1 MLQGRRAS
9 KSSLRNEDNNSTSGR
24 QPKDK
29 DYDTIIKN
37 RRSGDDALTTVLS
50 AFYAKLLVV
59 LGIAFPVTDILS
71 FKAHPSFYQ
80 GFYLYLY
87 VGSVAFVAFMYTA
100 HLRTR
105 ALFTMIDSFRKFN
118 LFHNRSAY
126 FRLHNVQGSI

>member
-1 MLQGRRAS
+1 MLHGRRDS
-9 KSSLRNEDNNSTSGR
+9 QTSVRKDENGQR
-24 QPKDK
+24 PARDK
-29 DYDTIIKN
+29 DYDSMMHN
-37 RRSGDDALTTVLS
+37 RNVGDDALTTVLS

-87 VGSVAFVAFMYTA
+87 VGSVAFVAYMYSA

-105 ALFTMIDSFRKFN
+105 AIFTMIDSFRKYPQEK
-118 LFHNRSAY
+118 L
-126 FRLHNVQGSI
+126 Q

>member
-1 MLQGRRAS
+1 MLQGRRDS
-9 KSSLRNEDNNSTSGR
+9 QSSLRKDDIGPR
-24 QPKDK
+24 PPRDK
-29 DYDTIIKN
+29 DYDAMMRN
-37 RRSGDDALTTVLS
+37 RKFGDDALTTVLS

-87 VGSVAFVAFMYTA
+87 VGSVAFVVFMYTA

-105 ALFTMIDSFRKFN
+105 AIFTMIDSFRK
-118 LFHNRSAY
+118 
-126 FRLHNVQGSI
+126 